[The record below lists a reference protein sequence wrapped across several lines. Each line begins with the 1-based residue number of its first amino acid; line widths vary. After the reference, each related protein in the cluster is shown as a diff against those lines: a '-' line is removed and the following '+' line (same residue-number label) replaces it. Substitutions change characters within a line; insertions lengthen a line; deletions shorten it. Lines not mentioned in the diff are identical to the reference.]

1 MDPPP
6 IINLGFVSEREDY
19 PFSGLLSVFFQWR
32 RWRWVFRCRFSRC
45 SLGTSGFCSLFGG
58 EAVMTTTVPLLRTC
72 DTILTTSPPLTKSN
86 VQEINALRHIRE
98 NGFIYLLF
106 IYLFRSHQVSGGN
119 FETRMTCSLSQVHSL
134 NKIEHRA
141 AKNFYQTPLRPTTY
155 ISKLWKTS

>member
-1 MDPPP
+1 MSSSDCDPGVFVISCRQVSDGFHLQCTKNVSEIQTEHNNSIYFAFFRLSTWSPSWILIASHVDPPP

-86 VQEINALRHIRE
+86 VQEINA
-98 NGFIYLLF
+98 
-106 IYLFRSHQVSGGN
+106 
-119 FETRMTCSLSQVHSL
+119 
-134 NKIEHRA
+134 
-141 AKNFYQTPLRPTTY
+141 
-155 ISKLWKTS
+155 